1 MASKKARGAD
11 TERAGEIDTLFQL
24 PLGDFTA
31 ARNALATRLKKSGRA
46 ADADIV
52 KALPKP
58 PVSAWTLNQLF
69 WRHRPAFNKLLEA
82 GLRFR
87 TAQAAQLSG
96 RSSDIRAPL
105 EARREALGELSKLAA
120 GLLRE
125 TAHSPTPDMMRRITT
140 TLEALSTY
148 GGLENAPQPGRLT
161 ADVDPPGFE
170 TLAAL
175 VPRIGKGGEPVGP
188 SKVLPF
194 QHQKPARKTAGRKV
208 DAKEAERLRVE
219 ERKAHLAAAKQALQT
234 GERALRDARKDA
246 AEAESRLKKAAA
258 RAKETEKVSREIERE
273 KSAIDRRYEKAAADA
288 EAARQDARKIAEQ
301 AEAAAEAVEDAE
313 RAVEHARR
321 ELTSLAD
328 E

>member
-1 MASKKARGAD
+1 MTSKKARGAD
-11 TERAGEIDTLFQL
+11 TESAGEIEALFQV

-46 ADADIV
+46 ADADVV
-52 KALPKP
+52 KSLPKP
-58 PVSAWTLNQLF
+58 PVSAWTVNQLF
-69 WRHRPAFNKLLEA
+69 WRQRPAFNKLIEA
-82 GLRFR
+82 GQRFR

-105 EARREALGELSKLAA
+105 EARREALAELSKLAA

-170 TLAAL
+170 TLSAL
-175 VPRIGKGGEPVGP
+175 VPRIGKSGEPIGP

-194 QHQKPARKTAGRKV
+194 QHQKPARKTAGKKV
-208 DAKEAERLRVE
+208 DPKEAERLRAE
-219 ERKAHLAAAKQALQT
+219 ERKAQRAAAKQALQA
-234 GERALRDARKDA
+234 GERALREARKDA
-246 AEAESRLKKAAA
+246 AAAEARLKKAAA
-258 RAKETEKVSREIERE
+258 RAKETEKASREIERE
-273 KSAIDRRYEKAAADA
+273 KSAIDRRFEKASADA
-288 EAARQDARKIAEQ
+288 EAARQEARTIAEQ

-313 RAVEHARR
+313 RAVEQAQR
-321 ELTSLAD
+321 ELTSSGD